1 MSGSDR
7 NSKRHSTDY
16 FYRTCYCASKLDA
29 DTRALR
35 NESSCNRPCP
45 GDDDQFCGGMV
56 SQRSKRSIPLR
67 RDAPNNILLTVY
79 ADNSDAGQPDV
90 PPGMG
95 PGVDGTAAGGSSSPT
110 GGSGQ
115 GSSPADGV
123 DGSTGSESQAGD
135 STQETANGQADD
147 SPAAT
152 NNRVVVDTATVTD
165 VVAGT
170 DADTVVF
177 NTLPGGEVLETTQ
190 AVSDTVVTSTIT
202 FFTVLP
208 TNPGSLVPQ
217 ESIVTMSYSL
227 CDYCDTPTL
236 IQPAMATKVVS
247 CDGCG
252 TNGENTVTLTVPVHV
267 TVTVTGAGA
276 GTNATQ
282 ATGNAAAGVVVPD
295 QTRDIPPIVPTG
307 MGSNANDGPEVT
319 TIVITYLTT
328 QLVTYG
334 TETNSVSTETR
345 TLRRTVVL
353 TVSDIET
360 MSILPVPSPGRPNT
374 PISHA
379 TPTPGASG
387 APAVVSSASSR
398 VDDFFVYFAIVAMAI
413 LALSL

>member
-1 MSGSDR
+1 
-7 NSKRHSTDY
+7 
-16 FYRTCYCASKLDA
+16 
-29 DTRALR
+29 
-35 NESSCNRPCP
+35 
-45 GDDDQFCGGMV
+45 
-56 SQRSKRSIPLR
+56 
-67 RDAPNNILLTVY
+67 
-79 ADNSDAGQPDV
+79 
-90 PPGMG
+90 
-95 PGVDGTAAGGSSSPT
+95 
-110 GGSGQ
+110 
-115 GSSPADGV
+115 
-123 DGSTGSESQAGD
+123 
-135 STQETANGQADD
+135 
-147 SPAAT
+147 
-152 NNRVVVDTATVTD
+152 VVADTATVTD

-170 DADTVVF
+170 DAGAVVF
-177 NTLPGGEVLETTQ
+177 STLSDGEVIEATQ
-190 AVSDTVVTSTIT
+190 AIPDTVVTSTIT

-236 IQPAMATKVVS
+236 IQPAMATKVVE

-252 TNGENTVTLTVPVHV
+252 INGENTVTLTVPVHV
-267 TVTVTGAGA
+267 TVTVTGAG
-276 GTNATQ
+276 TNATQ
-282 ATGNAAAGVVVPD
+282 ATGNAAEGVVPD
-295 QTRDIPPIVPTG
+295 QTREIPPIVPTG
-307 MGSNANDGPEVT
+307 MGSNANAGPEVT